1 MVLIFIQKENQEK
14 AEKNKFYNNLKKPLW
29 QI

>member
-1 MVLIFIQKENQEK
+1 MELISIQKENQVK
-14 AEKNKFYNNLKKPLW
+14 LEKNKFYNNLKKPLW